1 MKFSKNSFC
10 LKKKTSSRL
19 LSALPKMSF
28 WKGQDKKRDCV
39 FYQEQFSQNGFWE
52 AKTIGFGKETV
63 YLELGTQ

>member
-39 FYQEQFSQNGFWE
+39 FYQEQFP
-52 AKTIGFGKETV
+52 KTVFGKPKPLV
-63 YLELGTQ
+63 LAKKPFI